1 MIIHNIIVAVRNIWK
16 YKTQNLISILG
27 LSVALLCFSICLYC
41 TRYIYSTDHCFE
53 NLDRLVQ
60 VTTADKET
68 GKAKSYTFCDFHE
81 DLEKLALPE
90 VETYVYTNFVELR
103 PYNIE
108 VKPDKL
114 LPYSL
119 RFMETQPSYLQA
131 FTPKVI
137 LGSWEQASHAP
148 NSVILAESTA
158 KRIFGEAENAIGKSM
173 YLTRKL
179 GTSPETTPRE
189 GGIAYTIQAVVED
202 LPENTSLNFMG
213 HMDAW
218 VLNDSEGLLN
228 SRYKRRMASGTTYA
242 LLKEGVSTEDFIRKT
257 NALKQEYE
265 FFSKEEYLTVYRFN
279 ELFWKDS
286 SAPYFAITTTVI
298 GVLILLVGMLNFF
311 HFLTGSFVTRIRE
324 YSLRQVNGAKSHQL
338 WIMLLV
344 QATLALLCSG
354 LFTMMM
360 MELLTPFLSIDLR
373 FFALDID
380 RPTLMK
386 QAGTYLLGLWVCCM
400 LAAAFVV
407 WRVKRITILKGL
419 FGGGGVYGKHRV
431 RNVLLGIQLFICW
444 IFFSST
450 VALYLQSQK
459 TGNAI
464 LNTLTIEEK
473 ENIFSIPMMEYT
485 FMTNDERKSLVTAF
499 ENILGVKEI
508 LPAVEAYT
516 GGTTMSSIFSSP
528 ERTREGNIMVCMAY
542 VAPNFFEFMNMPMQA
557 GIPLRTDNEI
567 VVSSTFEKNFGKEVL
582 GQVFYEWSQK
592 GYTVT
597 GVCAPLSGSVSQR
610 SVSSDYDPTNYI
622 YYPFDI
628 NEMLFHCYVK
638 CEPGQK
644 KKVGEAIE
652 KILRDRLPE
661 SVEVKVQTM
670 WDDIRQR
677 QSMEFELRGLIGF
690 LAIVT
695 LTIVL
700 LGIYAAITLDTENR
714 QKEVAIRKI
723 NGAGMKDIV
732 LLFARLYATML
743 IVTFVL
749 AVPIVSALAKEFSQL
764 YTIFIDMGVGFY
776 ACVFLCITVIVALT
790 VGFRI
795 YRITKIN
802 PAEII
807 KKE

>member
-1 MIIHNIIVAVRNIWK
+1 MLTHYIKTAVRNLLK
-16 YKTQNLISILG
+16 YKTQNLIAILG

-90 VETYVYTNFVELR
+90 VETYVYTKFGETR

-119 RFMETQPSYLQA
+119 RFMETQPSFLQA

-158 KRIFGEAENAIGKSM
+158 KRIFGETEKAIGKSM

-228 SRYKRRMASGTTYA
+228 SRYKRSMASGTTYA
-242 LLKEGVSTEDFIRKT
+242 LLKEGVSTEDFIRKA
-257 NALKQEYE
+257 NALKQVYN
-265 FFSKEEYLTVYRFN
+265 FFDEDQYLSVHGFN

-298 GVLILLVGMLNFF
+298 GILILLVGMLNFF

-386 QAGTYLLGLWVCCM
+386 QAGTYLLGLWTCCM

-450 VALYLQSQK
+450 IALYLQSQK
-459 TGNAI
+459 TSNAI
-464 LNTLTIEEK
+464 LSTLSIEEK
-473 ENIFSIPMMEYT
+473 ENIYSISMQEYT
-485 FMTNDERKSLVTAF
+485 FMTNDERKSMVTEF
-499 ENILGVKEI
+499 SNIAGVKDI
-508 LPAVEAYT
+508 LPAQEHYT
-516 GGTTMSSIFSSP
+516 GGSWSTSIFPSP
-528 ERTREGNIMVCMAY
+528 ERTRGTAIQVSMAY
-542 VAPNFFEFMNMPMQA
+542 VAPNFFEFMNMPMQT
-557 GIPLRTDNEI
+557 GIAHRTMNEM
-567 VVSSTFEKNFGKEVL
+567 VVSSNFEKNFGKEVL
-582 GQVFYEWSQK
+582 GQNFYNWNQK
-592 GYTVT
+592 AFTVT
-597 GVCAPLSGSVSQR
+597 GICAPITSSVHQR
-610 SVSSDYDPTNYI
+610 SSLDYDPNSYI

-628 NEMLFHCYVK
+628 NENLFHCYVK

-652 KILRDRLPE
+652 KILHNRLPE
-661 SVEVKVQTM
+661 SVEVKIQTM
-670 WDDIRQR
+670 WDDIRKG
-677 QSMEFELRGLIGF
+677 QSMEFELRGIIGF

-743 IVTFVL
+743 TVTFVL
-749 AVPIVSALAKEFSQL
+749 AVPIVSVLSKEFSQL

-802 PAEII
+802 PAMII

>member
-60 VTTADKET
+60 VTTADKES

-90 VETYVYTNFVELR
+90 VETYVYTNFGETR

-158 KRIFGEAENAIGKSM
+158 KRIFGEAEKAIGKSM

-228 SRYKRRMASGTTYA
+228 SRYKRSLASGTTYA
-242 LLKEGVSTEDFIRKT
+242 LLKEGVSTEDFIRKA
-257 NALKQEYE
+257 NALKQEYN
-265 FFSKEEYLTVYRFN
+265 FFNKEQYLSVHPFN

-286 SAPYFAITTTVI
+286 SAPYFAVTTTVI

-464 LNTLTIEEK
+464 LNTLTIEVE
-473 ENIFSIPMMEYT
+473 P
-485 FMTNDERKSLVTAF
+485 
-499 ENILGVKEI
+499 ILFNHI
-508 LPAVEAYT
+508 VE
-516 GGTTMSSIFSSP
+516 
-528 ERTREGNIMVCMAY
+528 
-542 VAPNFFEFMNMPMQA
+542 
-557 GIPLRTDNEI
+557 
-567 VVSSTFEKNFGKEVL
+567 
-582 GQVFYEWSQK
+582 
-592 GYTVT
+592 
-597 GVCAPLSGSVSQR
+597 
-610 SVSSDYDPTNYI
+610 
-622 YYPFDI
+622 
-628 NEMLFHCYVK
+628 
-638 CEPGQK
+638 
-644 KKVGEAIE
+644 
-652 KILRDRLPE
+652 
-661 SVEVKVQTM
+661 
-670 WDDIRQR
+670 
-677 QSMEFELRGLIGF
+677 F
-690 LAIVT
+690 L
-695 LTIVL
+695 
-700 LGIYAAITLDTENR
+700 
-714 QKEVAIRKI
+714 
-723 NGAGMKDIV
+723 
-732 LLFARLYATML
+732 
-743 IVTFVL
+743 
-749 AVPIVSALAKEFSQL
+749 
-764 YTIFIDMGVGFY
+764 
-776 ACVFLCITVIVALT
+776 
-790 VGFRI
+790 
-795 YRITKIN
+795 
-802 PAEII
+802 
-807 KKE
+807 

>member
-1 MIIHNIIVAVRNIWK
+1 MLIHYITIAIRNIWK

-27 LSVALLCFSICLYC
+27 LSVALLCFSVCLYC
-41 TRYIYSTDHCFE
+41 TRYIYSTDQCFE

-60 VTTADKET
+60 VTTSDKES
-68 GKAKSYTFCDFHE
+68 GKATVWTFCNFHE
-81 DLEKLALPE
+81 DLEKLSLPE
-90 VETYVYTNFVELR
+90 VETYVYTNYSERR

-108 VKPDKL
+108 VSPNKL
-114 LPYSL
+114 LPYTL
-119 RFMETQPSYLQA
+119 AFMETQPSYFQA

-137 LGSWEQASHAP
+137 LGSWEQAAHAP

-158 KRIFGEAENAIGKSM
+158 KRIFGKAEDAIGKSM

-179 GTSPETTPRE
+179 NTSPDTTPRE
-189 GGIAYTIQAVVED
+189 GGIAYTIQAVIED
-202 LPENTSLNFMG
+202 LPENTSLKFMG
-213 HMDAW
+213 HNDAW

-228 SRYKRRMASGTTYA
+228 SLYKRSMACGATYA
-242 LLKEGVSTEDFIRKT
+242 LLKEGVKAEDFIRKA
-257 NALKQEYE
+257 NALKQEYN
-265 FFSKEEYLTVYRFN
+265 FFNRAEYLSAHPFN
-279 ELFWKDS
+279 ELFWKTS
-286 SAPYFAITTTVI
+286 SAPYFAVTTTVI
-298 GVLILLVGMLNFF
+298 GFLILLVGMLNFF

-324 YSLRQVNGAKSHQL
+324 YSLRQVNGAKAHQL
-338 WIMLLV
+338 WAMLLV

-360 MELLTPFLSIDLR
+360 MELLTPFLSFDLR

-407 WRVKRITILKGL
+407 WRVKRITILKGVS
-419 FGGGGVYGKHRV
+419 GGGGVYGRHRV

-444 IFFSST
+444 IFFSCT
-450 VALYLQSQK
+450 IALYLQSQK

-464 LNTLTIEEK
+464 LNTLSIEEK
-473 ENIFSIPMMEYT
+473 ENIFSIPMQEYT
-485 FMTNDERKSLVTAF
+485 FMTNDERKSMVAEF
-499 ENILGVKEI
+499 GNIAGVRDV
-508 LPAVEAYT
+508 LPAEDSYI
-516 GGTTMSSIFSSP
+516 GGAWSTSIFPSP
-528 ERTREGNIMVCMAY
+528 EKTRGTAIEVSMTY

-557 GIPLRTDNEI
+557 GIAHRTLNEM
-567 VVSSTFEKNFGKEVL
+567 VVSSNFEKNFGKEVL
-582 GQVFYEWSQK
+582 GQNFYNWDQEAF
-592 GYTVT
+592 TVT
-597 GVCAPLSGSVSQR
+597 GVCAPITGNVRQGRRNPS
-610 SVSSDYDPTNYI
+610 YDPNNYI

-628 NEMLFHCYVK
+628 NENLFHCYVK

-644 KKVGEAIE
+644 QKVGEAIE
-652 KILRDRLPE
+652 KILRKHLPE
-661 SVEVKVQTM
+661 SMEIKPQTM
-670 WDDIRQR
+670 WDDIRQV
-677 QSMEFELRGLIGF
+677 QSMEFELRGIIGF

-732 LLFARLYATML
+732 LLFARLYATL
-743 IVTFVL
+743 LTVTFVL
-749 AVPIVSALAKEFSQL
+749 AVPIVSALGKEFSGM
-764 YTIFIDMGVGFY
+764 YTIFIDMGAGFY

-795 YRITKIN
+795 YRITTIN

>member
-1 MIIHNIIVAVRNIWK
+1 MLIHYIIIAIRNLWK

-27 LSVALLCFSICLYC
+27 LSVALLCFSVCLYC
-41 TRYIYSTDHCFE
+41 TRYIYSTDQCLR

-60 VTTADKET
+60 VTTSDKES
-68 GKAKSYTFCDFHE
+68 GKANNYTFCDFHE
-81 DLEKLALPE
+81 DLEKLSLPE
-90 VETYVYTNFVELR
+90 VETYVYTNFSELR

-108 VKPDKL
+108 VSPNKL
-114 LPYSL
+114 LPYTL
-119 RFMETQPSYLQA
+119 VFMETQPSYFQA

-137 LGSWEQASHAP
+137 VGSWEQAAHSP

-179 GTSPETTPRE
+179 HTSPDTTPRE
-189 GGIAYTIQAVVED
+189 GGIAYTIQAVIED
-202 LPENTSLNFMG
+202 LSENTSLRFMQ
-213 HMDAW
+213 HNDAW
-218 VLNDSEGLLN
+218 VLNDSEGILN
-228 SRYKRRMASGTTYA
+228 SRYKRSIASGATYA
-242 LLKEGVSTEDFIRKT
+242 LLKEGVKAEDFIRKA
-257 NALKQEYE
+257 NALKREYN
-265 FFSKEEYLTVYRFN
+265 FFNRDEYLSAHPFN
-279 ELFWKDS
+279 KLFWETS
-286 SAPYFAITTTVI
+286 TAPYFAVTTTVI
-298 GVLILLVGMLNFF
+298 GILILLVGMLNFF
-311 HFLTGSFVTRIRE
+311 HFITGSFITRIRE
-324 YSLRQVNGAKSHQL
+324 YSLRQVNGAKGHQL
-338 WIMLLV
+338 WAMLLV

-360 MELLTPFLSIDLR
+360 MELLTPFLSFDLS
-373 FFALDID
+373 FFVLDID

-386 QAGTYLLGLWVCCM
+386 QAGTYLLGLWGCCM

-407 WRVKRITILKGL
+407 WRVKRITILKGVS
-419 FGGGGVYGKHRV
+419 GGGEVYGKHRV

-444 IFFSST
+444 LFFSST

-464 LNTLTIEEK
+464 LNTLSIEEK
-473 ENIFSIPMMEYT
+473 ENIFSIPMKEYT
-485 FMTNDERKSLVTAF
+485 FMTNDERKSMVAEF
-499 ENILGVKEI
+499 GNIAGVKDV
-508 LPAVEAYT
+508 LPAEEHYSGSPWST
-516 GGTTMSSIFSSP
+516 SIFPSP
-528 ERTREGNIMVCMAY
+528 ERTRGTAIEVSMTY

-557 GIPLRTDNEI
+557 GIAHRTLNEM
-567 VVSSTFEKNFGKEVL
+567 VVSSNFEKNLGKEVL
-582 GQVFYEWSQK
+582 GQNFYTWDQEA
-592 GYTVT
+592 YTVT
-597 GVCAPLSGSVSQR
+597 GVCAPITSHVHQGR
-610 SVSSDYDPTNYI
+610 NDPRYDPNNYI

-628 NEMLFHCYVK
+628 NENLFHCYVK

-652 KILRDRLPE
+652 KILQKHLPE
-661 SVEVKVQTM
+661 SVEIKLQTM
-670 WDDIRQR
+670 WDDIRQV
-677 QSMEFELRGLIGF
+677 QSMEFELRGIIGF

-732 LLFARLYATML
+732 ILFARLYATML
-743 IVTFVL
+743 IATFLL
-749 AVPIVSALAKEFSQL
+749 AIPIVSALAKEFSQM

-776 ACVFLCITVIVALT
+776 ACVFLFITVIVALT

-795 YRITKIN
+795 YRITTVN
-802 PAEII
+802 PAEIV

>member
-60 VTTADKET
+60 VTTADKES
-68 GKAKSYTFCDFHE
+68 GEAKSYTFCDFHE

-90 VETYVYTNFVELR
+90 VETYVYTNFGETR

-119 RFMETQPSYLQA
+119 CFMETQPSFLQA

-148 NSVILAESTA
+148 NSVILSESTA
-158 KRIFGEAENAIGKSM
+158 KRIFGEAEKAIGKSM

-179 GTSPETTPRE
+179 STSPDTTPRE

-228 SRYKRRMASGTTYA
+228 SRYKRSLASGTTYA

-265 FFSKEEYLTVYRFN
+265 FFSKDQYLSVHGFN

-298 GVLILLVGMLNFF
+298 GILILLVGMLNFF

-386 QAGTYLLGLWVCCM
+386 QAGTYLLGLWTCCM

-459 TGNAI
+459 TSNAI
-464 LNTLTIEEK
+464 LSTLTIEEK
-473 ENIFSIPMMEYT
+473 ENIYSISMMEYT

-499 ENILGVKEI
+499 GNIAGVKDI
-508 LPAVEAYT
+508 LPAQEHYT
-516 GGTTMSSIFSSP
+516 GGSWSTSIFPSP
-528 ERTREGNIMVCMAY
+528 ERTRGTAIHVSMTY
-542 VAPNFFEFMNMPMQA
+542 VAPNFFEFMNMPMQT
-557 GIPLRTDNEI
+557 GIAHRTMNEM
-567 VVSSTFEKNFGKEVL
+567 VVSSNFEKNFGKEVL
-582 GQVFYEWSQK
+582 GQNFYNWQQEAF
-592 GYTVT
+592 TVT
-597 GVCAPLSGSVSQR
+597 GICAPITSSVHQR
-610 SVSSDYDPTNYI
+610 SSLDYDPNSYI

-628 NEMLFHCYVK
+628 NENLFHCYVK

-661 SVEVKVQTM
+661 SVEVKFQTM
-670 WDDIRQR
+670 WDDIRQG
-677 QSMEFELRGLIGF
+677 QSMEFELRGIIGF

-749 AVPIVSALAKEFSQL
+749 AIPIVSALAKEFSQL
-764 YTIFIDMGVGFY
+764 YTIFIDMDFGFY
-776 ACVFLCITVIVALT
+776 ACVFLCITVIVTLT

>member
-1 MIIHNIIVAVRNIWK
+1 MIIHNIIIAVRNIWK

-27 LSVALLCFSICLYC
+27 LSVALLCFSVCLYC
-41 TRYIYSTDHCFE
+41 TRYIYSTNSCFE
-53 NLDRLVQ
+53 NRDRLVQ
-60 VTTADKET
+60 MTTANKED
-68 GKAKSYTFCDFHE
+68 AEARSYTFCDFGQE
-81 DLEKLALPE
+81 LAQLSLPD
-90 VETYVYTNFVELR
+90 VETYIYTNYVENR

-108 VKPDKL
+108 VNPDKL
-114 LPYSL
+114 LPYTLS
-119 RFMETQPSYLQA
+119 FMETEPAYFQA

-137 LGSWEQASHAP
+137 VGSWEQAAHAP

-158 KRIFGEAENAIGKSM
+158 KRIFGTTENAIGKSM

-179 GTSPETTPRE
+179 NTSPETTPRE

-202 LPENTSLNFMG
+202 LPENTSLCFLRKI
-213 HMDAW
+213 DAW
-218 VLNDSEGLLN
+218 VLNDSEGLIN
-228 SRYKRRMASGTTYA
+228 SRYKRSMASGSTYA
-242 LLKEGVSTEDFIRKT
+242 LLKEGVSVENFIRKT
-257 NALKQEYE
+257 NALKQEYK
-265 FFSKEEYLTVYRFN
+265 FFDRDQYLTVYPFD

-286 SAPYFAITTTVI
+286 SAPYFAITTLVTGI
-298 GVLILLVGMLNFF
+298 LILLVGMLNFF

-338 WIMLLV
+338 WTMLLV

-360 MELLTPFLSIDLR
+360 MELLTPFLSFDLK

-450 VALYLQSQK
+450 IALYLQSQK

-464 LNTLTIEEK
+464 LNTLSIDEK
-473 ENIFSIPMMEYT
+473 ENIFSIPMQEYT
-485 FMTNDERKSLVTAF
+485 FMTNDERKNLVTEF
-499 ENILGVKEI
+499 GNIAGVKDV
-508 LPAVEAYT
+508 LPAERHYVGSSWST
-516 GGTTMSSIFSSP
+516 SIFPNP
-528 ERTREGNIMVCMAY
+528 ERARGTAIRVSIVY
-542 VAPNFFEFMNMPMQA
+542 VAPNFFEFMNMPMQV
-557 GIPLRTDNEI
+557 GIAHRTLNEM
-567 VVSSTFEKNFGKEVL
+567 VVSSNFEKNFGKEVL
-582 GQVFYEWSQK
+582 GQNFYNWQQEAF
-592 GYTVT
+592 TVT
-597 GVCAPLSGSVSQR
+597 GICAPITSNVHQGRRDPS
-610 SVSSDYDPTNYI
+610 YDPNNYI

-628 NEMLFHCYVK
+628 NENLFHCYVK
-638 CEPGQK
+638 CEPEQK

-652 KILRDRLPE
+652 KILRNRLPE
-661 SVEVKVQTM
+661 SVKVKVQTM

-700 LGIYAAITLDTENR
+700 LGVYAAITLDTENR

-723 NGAGMKDIV
+723 NGAGIKEIV
-732 LLFARLYATML
+732 ILFARLYATLL

-749 AVPIVSALAKEFSQL
+749 AIPIVSTLGKEFSQM
-764 YTIFIDMGVGFY
+764 YTIFIDMDFGFY
-776 ACVFLCITVIVALT
+776 ACVFLCITLIVTLT

-795 YRITKIN
+795 YRITQIN
-802 PAEII
+802 PAKII

>member
-90 VETYVYTNFVELR
+90 VETYVYTKFGETR

-119 RFMETQPSYLQA
+119 RFMETQPSFLQA

-158 KRIFGEAENAIGKSM
+158 KRIFGEAEKAIGKSM

-228 SRYKRRMASGTTYA
+228 SRYKRSMASGTTYA
-242 LLKEGVSTEDFIRKT
+242 LLKEGVSTEDFIRKA
-257 NALKQEYE
+257 NALKQVYN
-265 FFSKEEYLTVYRFN
+265 FFDKDQYLSVHGFN

-298 GVLILLVGMLNFF
+298 GILILLVGMLNFF

-464 LNTLTIEEK
+464 LSTLTIEEK
-473 ENIFSIPMMEYT
+473 ENIYSISMMEYT
-485 FMTNDERKSLVTAF
+485 FMTNDERKSMVTEF
-499 ENILGVKEI
+499 SNIAGVKDI
-508 LPAVEAYT
+508 LPAQEHYT
-516 GGTTMSSIFSSP
+516 GGSWSTSIFPSP
-528 ERTREGNIMVCMAY
+528 ERTRGTAIEVSMIY
-542 VAPNFFEFMNMPMQA
+542 VAPNFFEFMNMPMQT
-557 GIPLRTDNEI
+557 GIAHRTMNEM
-567 VVSSTFEKNFGKEVL
+567 VVSSNFEKNLGKEVL
-582 GQVFYEWSQK
+582 GQNFYNWDKEAF
-592 GYTVT
+592 TVT
-597 GVCAPLSGSVSQR
+597 GICAPITSSVHQGR
-610 SVSSDYDPTNYI
+610 SSSDDDPNNYI

-628 NEMLFHCYVK
+628 NENLFHCYVK

-652 KILRDRLPE
+652 KILRNRLPE
-661 SVEVKVQTM
+661 SMEVKLQTM
-670 WDDIRQR
+670 WDDIRKG
-677 QSMEFELRGLIGF
+677 QSMEFELRGIIGF

-732 LLFARLYATML
+732 LLFAHLYATML
-743 IVTFVL
+743 TVTFVL
-749 AVPIVSALAKEFSQL
+749 AVPIVSVLSKEFSQL
-764 YTIFIDMGVGFY
+764 YTIFIDMDFGFY
-776 ACVFLCITVIVALT
+776 ACVFLCITVIVTLT

-802 PAEII
+802 PAMII

>member
-1 MIIHNIIVAVRNIWK
+1 MFIHNIIIAVRNIWK

-27 LSVALLCFSICLYC
+27 LSVALLCFSVCLYC
-41 TRYIYSTDHCFE
+41 TRYIYSTNSCFE
-53 NLDRLVQ
+53 NRNRLVQ
-60 VTTADKET
+60 MTTANKED
-68 GKAKSYTFCDFHE
+68 GKGDAYTFCDFGQE
-81 DLEKLALPE
+81 LAKLSLPD
-90 VETYVYTNFVELR
+90 VETYIYTNHVEDR

-108 VKPDKL
+108 VKPNKR
-114 LPYSL
+114 LPYTLS
-119 RFMETQPSYLQA
+119 FMETEPAYFQA

-137 LGSWEQASHAP
+137 VGSWEQASHAP

-158 KRIFGEAENAIGKSM
+158 KRIFGKAENAIGKSM
-173 YLTRKL
+173 YLTRSL
-179 GTSPETTPRE
+179 NTSPETTPRE

-202 LPENTSLNFMG
+202 IPENTSLCFLRKI
-213 HMDAW
+213 DAW
-218 VLNDSEGLLN
+218 VLNDSEGLIN
-228 SRYKRRMASGTTYA
+228 SRMKHSMMSGSTYA
-242 LLKEGVSTEDFIRKT
+242 LLKEGVSVENFIRKT
-257 NALKQEYE
+257 NALKQEYN
-265 FFSKEEYLTVYRFN
+265 FFGRDQYLEVHTFD

-286 SAPYFAITTTVI
+286 SAPYFAITTLVTGI
-298 GVLILLVGMLNFF
+298 LILLVGMLNFF

-338 WIMLLV
+338 WMMLLV

-360 MELLTPFLSIDLR
+360 MELLTPFLSFDLK

-407 WRVKRITILKGL
+407 WRVKHITILKGL
-419 FGGGGVYGKHRV
+419 FGGGGVYGKHRI

-450 VALYLQSQK
+450 IALYLQSQK

-473 ENIFSIPMMEYT
+473 ENIFSISMREYT
-485 FMTNDERKSLVTAF
+485 FMTNDERKSLVTEF
-499 ENILGVKEI
+499 ENIPGVKEI
-508 LPAVEAYT
+508 LPAEEAYT

-528 ERTREGNIMVCMAY
+528 ERTQESNIMVCMAY

-557 GIPLRTDNEI
+557 GIALRTANEI
-567 VVSSTFEKNFGKEVL
+567 VVSNTFEKNFGREVL
-582 GQVFYEWSQK
+582 GQVFYDWFQK

-597 GVCAPLSGSVSQR
+597 GVCSPLSGSVSQR
-610 SVSSDYDPTNYI
+610 NVSSDYDPTNYI

-628 NEMLFHCYVK
+628 NEDLFHCYVK

-652 KILRDRLPE
+652 KILRNRLPE
-661 SVEVKVQTM
+661 SVEVKIQTM
-670 WDDIRQR
+670 WDDIRQC

-723 NGAGMKDIV
+723 NGASMKDII
-732 LLFARLYATML
+732 LLFARLYALLL

-749 AVPIVSALAKEFSQL
+749 AIPIVSALGKEFSQM
-764 YTIFIDMGVGFY
+764 YTIFIDMDFGFY
-776 ACVFLCITVIVALT
+776 ACVFLCITLIVTLT

-795 YRITKIN
+795 YRITQIN
-802 PAEII
+802 PAQII

>member
-60 VTTADKET
+60 VTTADKES
-68 GKAKSYTFCDFHE
+68 GEAKSYTFCDFHE
-81 DLEKLALPE
+81 ELEKLALPE
-90 VETYVYTNFVELR
+90 VETYVYTNFGETR

-119 RFMETQPSYLQA
+119 RFMETQPSFLQA

-158 KRIFGEAENAIGKSM
+158 KRIFGETEKAIGKSM

-228 SRYKRRMASGTTYA
+228 SRYKRSMASGTTYA
-242 LLKEGVSTEDFIRKT
+242 LLKEGVSTEDFIRKA
-257 NALKQEYE
+257 NALKQVYN
-265 FFSKEEYLTVYRFN
+265 FFDKDQYLSVHGFN

-298 GVLILLVGMLNFF
+298 GILILLVGMLNFF

-464 LNTLTIEEK
+464 LSTLSIEEK
-473 ENIFSIPMMEYT
+473 ENIYSISMMEYT
-485 FMTNDERKSLVTAF
+485 FMTNDERKSLVTEFGYIA
-499 ENILGVKEI
+499 GVKDI
-508 LPAVEAYT
+508 LPAEEHYT
-516 GGTTMSSIFSSP
+516 GGAWSTSIFPSP
-528 ERTREGNIMVCMAY
+528 ERTRGTAIQVSMTY
-542 VAPNFFEFMNMPMQA
+542 VAPNFFEFMNMPMQT
-557 GIPLRTDNEI
+557 GIAHRTMNEM
-567 VVSSTFEKNFGKEVL
+567 VVSSNFEKNLGKEVL
-582 GQVFYEWSQK
+582 GQNFYNWEQEAF
-592 GYTVT
+592 TVT
-597 GVCAPLSGSVSQR
+597 GICAPITSSVHRRIST
-610 SVSSDYDPTNYI
+610 DYDPTNYI

-628 NEMLFHCYVK
+628 NENLFHCYVK

-652 KILRDRLPE
+652 KILRKRLPE
-661 SVEVKVQTM
+661 SVEVKIQTM
-670 WDDIRQR
+670 WDDIRQG
-677 QSMEFELRGLIGF
+677 QSMEFELRGIIGF

-743 IVTFVL
+743 IVTFML
-749 AVPIVSALAKEFSQL
+749 AIPIVSALAKEFSQL
-764 YTIFIDMGVGFY
+764 YTIFIDMDFGFY
-776 ACVFLCITVIVALT
+776 ACVFLCITVIVTLT

>member
-60 VTTADKET
+60 VTTADKES
-68 GKAKSYTFCDFHE
+68 GEAESYTFCDFHE
-81 DLEKLALPE
+81 ELEKLALPE
-90 VETYVYTNFVELR
+90 VETYVYTNFGETR

-119 RFMETQPSYLQA
+119 RFMETQPSFLQA

-158 KRIFGEAENAIGKSM
+158 KRIFGETEKAIGKSM

-228 SRYKRRMASGTTYA
+228 SRYKRSMASGTTYA
-242 LLKEGVSTEDFIRKT
+242 LLKEGVSTEDFIRKA
-257 NALKQEYE
+257 NALKQVYN
-265 FFSKEEYLTVYRFN
+265 FFDKDQYLSVHGFN

-298 GVLILLVGMLNFF
+298 GILILLVGMLNFF

-464 LNTLTIEEK
+464 LSTLSIEEK
-473 ENIFSIPMMEYT
+473 ENIFSIPMREYT
-485 FMTNDERKSLVTAF
+485 FMTNDERKSLVTEFGYIA
-499 ENILGVKEI
+499 GVKDI
-508 LPAVEAYT
+508 LPAEEHYT
-516 GGTTMSSIFSSP
+516 GGAWSTSIFPSP
-528 ERTREGNIMVCMAY
+528 ERTRGTAIQVSMTY
-542 VAPNFFEFMNMPMQA
+542 VAPNFFEFMNMPIQT
-557 GIPLRTDNEI
+557 GIAHRTMNEM
-567 VVSSTFEKNFGKEVL
+567 VVSSNFEKNLGKEVL
-582 GQVFYEWSQK
+582 GQNFYNWEQEAF
-592 GYTVT
+592 TVT
-597 GVCAPLSGSVSQR
+597 GICAPITSSVHRRIST
-610 SVSSDYDPTNYI
+610 DYDPTNYI

-628 NEMLFHCYVK
+628 NENLFHCYVK

-652 KILRDRLPE
+652 KILRKRLPE
-661 SVEVKVQTM
+661 SVEVKIQTM
-670 WDDIRQR
+670 WDDIRQG
-677 QSMEFELRGLIGF
+677 QSMEFELRGIIGF

-749 AVPIVSALAKEFSQL
+749 AIPIVSALAKEFSQL
-764 YTIFIDMGVGFY
+764 YTIFIDMDFGFY
-776 ACVFLCITVIVALT
+776 ACVFLCITVIVTLT